1 MKKVRRQYGKIIAVW
16 ILIIFVIFLF
26 LGWINPNRLR
36 ESVDTAARVIVGEG
50 MLKLV
55 QDALDPPLVALTF
68 DDGPSK
74 KYTAELLDGLKKRN
88 VKASFFLLGKSLE
101 GNEALVKRMYRDGHL
116 IGNHTFHHVQLDRIP
131 EKQAKEEILRTNN
144 RIYEITGKYPV
155 YMRPPYGAWNEEMEL
170 QVEMIPVFWNI
181 DTLDWKTQN
190 VDSII
195 QIVRE
200 NVKNGSILLM
210 HDEYA
215 ATVEA
220 ALKIVDELTEEGCR
234 FVTVDRLILP

>member
-36 ESVDTAARVIVGEG
+36 ESVDTAARVIAGEG

-55 QDALDPPLVALTF
+55 QDALDSPLVALTF

-101 GNEALVKRMYRDGHL
+101 GNEALVKRMYREGHL

-144 RIYEITGKYPV
+144 RIYEITG
-155 YMRPPYGAWNEEMEL
+155 
-170 QVEMIPVFWNI
+170 
-181 DTLDWKTQN
+181 
-190 VDSII
+190 
-195 QIVRE
+195 
-200 NVKNGSILLM
+200 
-210 HDEYA
+210 EY
-215 ATVEA
+215 
-220 ALKIVDELTEEGCR
+220 LS
-234 FVTVDRLILP
+234 LIHI

>member
-1 MKKVRRQYGKIIAVW
+1 
-16 ILIIFVIFLF
+16 
-26 LGWINPNRLR
+26 
-36 ESVDTAARVIVGEG
+36 
-50 MLKLV
+50 
-55 QDALDPPLVALTF
+55 
-68 DDGPSK
+68 
-74 KYTAELLDGLKKRN
+74 
-88 VKASFFLLGKSLE
+88 
-101 GNEALVKRMYRDGHL
+101 
-116 IGNHTFHHVQLDRIP
+116 
-131 EKQAKEEILRTNN
+131 
-144 RIYEITGKYPV
+144 
-155 YMRPPYGAWNEEMEL
+155 MRPPYGVWNEEMEL

>member
-1 MKKVRRQYGKIIAVW
+1 
-16 ILIIFVIFLF
+16 
-26 LGWINPNRLR
+26 
-36 ESVDTAARVIVGEG
+36 
-50 MLKLV
+50 
-55 QDALDPPLVALTF
+55 
-68 DDGPSK
+68 
-74 KYTAELLDGLKKRN
+74 
-88 VKASFFLLGKSLE
+88 
-101 GNEALVKRMYRDGHL
+101 MYREGHL

-144 RIYEITGKYPV
+144 RIYEITGEYPV
-155 YMRPPYGAWNEEMEL
+155 YMRPPYGVWNEEMEL

>member
-36 ESVDTAARVIVGEG
+36 ESVDTAARVIAGEG

-101 GNEALVKRMYRDGHL
+101 GNEALVKRMYREGHL

-131 EKQAKEEILRTNN
+131 EKQAKRRFCEQ
-144 RIYEITGKYPV
+144 ITEF
-155 YMRPPYGAWNEEMEL
+155 MRL
-170 QVEMIPVFWNI
+170 QEN
-181 DTLDWKTQN
+181 TLFT
-190 VDSII
+190 
-195 QIVRE
+195 
-200 NVKNGSILLM
+200 
-210 HDEYA
+210 
-215 ATVEA
+215 
-220 ALKIVDELTEEGCR
+220 
-234 FVTVDRLILP
+234 

>member
-1 MKKVRRQYGKIIAVW
+1 
-16 ILIIFVIFLF
+16 
-26 LGWINPNRLR
+26 
-36 ESVDTAARVIVGEG
+36 
-50 MLKLV
+50 
-55 QDALDPPLVALTF
+55 
-68 DDGPSK
+68 
-74 KYTAELLDGLKKRN
+74 
-88 VKASFFLLGKSLE
+88 
-101 GNEALVKRMYRDGHL
+101 MYREGHL

-155 YMRPPYGAWNEEMEL
+155 YMRPPYGVWNEEMEL

>member
-1 MKKVRRQYGKIIAVW
+1 
-16 ILIIFVIFLF
+16 
-26 LGWINPNRLR
+26 
-36 ESVDTAARVIVGEG
+36 
-50 MLKLV
+50 
-55 QDALDPPLVALTF
+55 
-68 DDGPSK
+68 
-74 KYTAELLDGLKKRN
+74 
-88 VKASFFLLGKSLE
+88 
-101 GNEALVKRMYRDGHL
+101 MYREGHL

-144 RIYEITGKYPV
+144 RIYEITGEYPV
-155 YMRPPYGAWNEEMEL
+155 YMRPPYGAWNEKMEL
-170 QVEMIPVFWNI
+170 QVKMIPVFWNI